1 MLKDVLREGFFLSQS
16 LSVLF
21 AASLKKRSLGASS
34 QGLKY
39 HCLVPIDKKNYQ
51 PIAHLKL
58 RCERNRGRLVC
69 IKPLLLT
76 PGARGSKVQR
86 ARAGYSSPLHSDSLR
101 MLQSFGVAFTTR
113 SGHLPTF
120 SMAQQLV
127 PSFCQPQSS
136 TY

>member
-1 MLKDVLREGFFLSQS
+1 MLKDVLQEGFFLSES

-21 AASLKKRSLGASS
+21 AASLKKQSLEASS

-39 HCLVPIDKKNYQ
+39 HCLVPTDKKNYQ

-58 RCERNRGRLVC
+58 HCKRNRGRLVS

-76 PGARGSKVQR
+76 PRARGSKVQR
-86 ARAGYSSPLHSDSLR
+86 ARAGYSSPLHSDSLK

-113 SGHLPTF
+113 SGPLPTF
-120 SMAQQLV
+120 SMAQQLL
-127 PSFCQPQSS
+127 PGFCQPQSS
-136 TY
+136 KY